1 MENLKKNILVKL
13 EKAGVIQNN
22 KWLVKDVSLQ
32 IEKGKIVTL
41 IGPNGSG
48 KTTTAKIALGIHK
61 NIKGNVK
68 KFTDKIGYVP
78 QKISIDWTLPIRV
91 TDFMQLTHNLENS
104 EIENALSL
112 TGVKHLIK
120 NDLRN
125 LSGGEFQ
132 RVLIARAISKKP
144 DLLVLDEPVQG
155 VDFKGEIA
163 LYELIKTISEKLN
176 CGILLIS
183 HDLHVVIWRRLAFFG
198 DTLAHSALLGVTLAF
213 TFEIS
218 IALSVF
224 IISSI
229 IALILLKLQKNTKLP
244 GDALLG
250 LLAHSSL
257 AVGLVVIGFLSF
269 IRFDIMGFLFGDI
282 LAVSTSDLITIW
294 VGGALILFVLN
305 KIWKPLFAS
314 TVNYDL
320 AEAEGMSP
328 EKANA
333 IFTVLLAAIIA
344 ISIKMVGLLLIT
356 GMFIMPAAM
365 ARNLSNNP
373 RQMVIISII
382 GGLLSVLIGL
392 FSSLEFN
399 TASGPSIITA
409 ALFLFILSLIKF
421 KKNSELKQ

>member
-61 NIKGNVK
+61 IIKGNVK

-183 HDLHVVIWRRLAFFG
+183 HDLHVVMTATDYVVCLNGHVCCSGSPTAV
-198 DTLAHSALLGVTLAF
+198 ANNQ
-213 TFEIS
+213 EY
-218 IALSVF
+218 
-224 IISSI
+224 
-229 IALILLKLQKNTKLP
+229 QKNQ
-244 GDALLG
+244 
-250 LLAHSSL
+250 
-257 AVGLVVIGFLSF
+257 
-269 IRFDIMGFLFGDI
+269 
-282 LAVSTSDLITIW
+282 
-294 VGGALILFVLN
+294 
-305 KIWKPLFAS
+305 
-314 TVNYDL
+314 
-320 AEAEGMSP
+320 
-328 EKANA
+328 
-333 IFTVLLAAIIA
+333 IF
-344 ISIKMVGLLLIT
+344 
-356 GMFIMPAAM
+356 
-365 ARNLSNNP
+365 
-373 RQMVIISII
+373 
-382 GGLLSVLIGL
+382 
-392 FSSLEFN
+392 
-399 TASGPSIITA
+399 
-409 ALFLFILSLIKF
+409 
-421 KKNSELKQ
+421 